1 MLHAARSGLK
11 FEIVVVDD
19 ASPDGTQD
27 VARALAA
34 LYGEDVIVLRPRPGK
49 LGLGASRHTLAPTH
63 VVTEPLVA
71 ARVWPLTL
79 RLRRC
84 ARAGTAYLHGLK
96 HARGD
101 RVVIMDADMS
111 HHVRCFAPAQ
121 ARALTWTALRSPSS
135 SRALLR
141 RWTAATWM
149 SSRARATCPAAAWR
163 AGTRGAS

>member
-1 MLHAARSGLK
+1 M
-11 FEIVVVDD
+11 VDD

-49 LGLGASRHTLAPTH
+49 LGLGALRHPLPPTH
-63 VVTEPLVA
+63 A
-71 ARVWPLTL
+71 AAAPPAALRVRALTP
-79 RLRRC
+79 RPRRC

-111 HHVRCFAPAQ
+111 HHVRRTAAAQ
-121 ARALTWTALRSPSS
+121 AKFIPR
-135 SRALLR
+135 
-141 RWTAATWM
+141 
-149 SSRARATCPAAAWR
+149 
-163 AGTRGAS
+163 